1 MYNRLKNKV
10 KVKED
15 VAKKVA
21 WKQHKMLFDKD
32 GATLHQEEENGSVGT
47 TGRVWTVRR
56 IISNITQ

>member
-32 GATLHQEEENGSVGT
+32 GAILHQEEENSSMGT
-47 TGRVWTVRR
+47 TGRVGLTDG
-56 IISNITQ
+56 